1 VTDERPKPKYGEL
14 APEGWVW
21 QPPQQATPD
30 ADEPSA
36 SPAPAPAPSSPVAAA
51 SAARSGSGSGSA
63 ADGPQKPIAVGDVV
77 FTVILLVIG
86 FFATANTV
94 SSLVALP
101 SIIQEVL
108 DVQKLDVTYTAT
120 TAGSILGIVGSVL
133 IALLYALAVWLSV
146 KAIRARRTAFYIP
159 LAVAVLSFMLLFF
172 VLILAFFADGAIV
185 NAILDSS
192 RRS

>member
-21 QPPQQATPD
+21 QPPHQATPD
-30 ADEPSA
+30 ADAPSA
-36 SPAPAPAPSSPVAAA
+36 SPAPAPASSGHPAVAARQA
-51 SAARSGSGSGSA
+51 PAAA
-63 ADGPQKPIAVGDVV
+63 ADGSQKPVAVGDLV

-94 SSLVALP
+94 TSLLTLP

-108 DVQKLDVTYTAT
+108 DTQNLDVTYTAT
-120 TAGSILGIVGSVL
+120 TAGTLLGVVGSVL
-133 IALLYALAVWLSV
+133 TVLLYGLAVWLSV
-146 KAIRARRTAFYIP
+146 KAVRARRTAFYIP
-159 LAVAVLSFMLLFF
+159 LGVAVLSFMLLFF

-192 RRS
+192 PRP